1 MKLRKSILFLLGFLV
16 VILAVGCG
24 GFTEDVQKD
33 VTTASVSETTQE
45 TSTAI
50 PTPTAK
56 VTATPAPTTDIGQAI
71 QAGNEPI
78 PTMPEQE
85 AAVDSM
91 EIRRQEVIA
100 YEKERDGYSPSEQG
114 SRGINEPCGYC
125 GVTDVYIS
133 REGACAICYDKYLQ
147 QEFGWCEICGT
158 PLTMLQSD
166 YKRCW
171 DCMKCQYCGT
181 NLSGYINYDTGSLDT
196 PDGTWT
202 CDECFKINSLPK
214 ACDRC
219 GKTFEESWDIVECGV
234 YDNLPYNYIC
244 SMCSQWSCHN
254 CGFYSEDIDAAY
266 EGGVSVFPDCGLC
279 TNCYEDIYGEPYLQA
294 CSICGKLVHPSG
306 RINGICQICSE
317 AMNVQT
323 EF

>member
-24 GFTEDVQKD
+24 GFTEDVQRD

-91 EIRRQEVIA
+91 ETRRQEVIA

-114 SRGINEPCGYC
+114 SRGMFILVERVPVRFAMIN
-125 GVTDVYIS
+125 
-133 REGACAICYDKYLQ
+133 
-147 QEFGWCEICGT
+147 
-158 PLTMLQSD
+158 
-166 YKRCW
+166 
-171 DCMKCQYCGT
+171 
-181 NLSGYINYDTGSLDT
+181 
-196 PDGTWT
+196 
-202 CDECFKINSLPK
+202 
-214 ACDRC
+214 
-219 GKTFEESWDIVECGV
+219 
-234 YDNLPYNYIC
+234 IC
-244 SMCSQWSCHN
+244 SRN
-254 CGFYSEDIDAAY
+254 LV
-266 EGGVSVFPDCGLC
+266 GVKFV
-279 TNCYEDIYGEPYLQA
+279 E
-294 CSICGKLVHPSG
+294 HP
-306 RINGICQICSE
+306 
-317 AMNVQT
+317 
-323 EF
+323 